1 MLNGLINIKK
11 EQDYTSNDVVAK
23 LRGIVRQ
30 KKIGHTGTLDPQ
42 ATGVLPV
49 CLGNATKLCDY
60 MTEKDKEYVA
70 TLRLGLTSDTQDIW
84 GEIRSKADATGIL
97 LQQLEDAFTQV
108 QERGEQVPPMY
119 SAISIGGKR
128 LYELAREGKVVER
141 PARKVRIDAIRILSY
156 DNPDAKICVQ
166 CGKGTYIRTICADA
180 GELLGC
186 GAVMT
191 SLVRTKVGIFPLEK
205 AHTLDEVERYRAEG
219 RLEELLIPTDRIL
232 EEYPALHI
240 RDAARKYLLNGNPLT
255 KDSFADKI
263 EIGNT
268 CYRIYDTDGSF
279 CALYKDGNPDGRLY
293 PEQMFLPDR

>member
-11 EQDYTSNDVVAK
+11 EPDYTSNDVVAK

-30 KKIGHTGTLDPQ
+30 RKIGHTGTLDPQ

-49 CLGNATKLCDY
+49 CLGNATKLCEF

-84 GEIRSKADATGIL
+84 GEVTEHPSDKVSA
-97 LQQLEDAFTQV
+97 QQLRDAFGQV
-108 QERGEQVPPMY
+108 QEKGEQVPPMY

-141 PARKVRIDAIRILSY
+141 PARKVRIDAIEILSY
-156 DNPDAKICVQ
+156 DYPDATIRVS

-191 SLVRTKVGIFPLEK
+191 SLIRTKVGIFPLEE
-205 AHTLDEVERYRAEG
+205 AYTLSQIENLRDEGHLDEI
-219 RLEELLIPTDRIL
+219 LIPTDRIL
-232 EEYPALHI
+232 MQYPALHVCKQ
-240 RDAARKYLLNGNPLT
+240 AEKYLFNGNPLT
-255 KDSFADKI
+255 KDSFAEKDAI
-263 EIGNT
+263 SNG
-268 CYRIYDTDGSF
+268 CYRIYDSEDTF
-279 CALYKDGNPDGRLY
+279 LALYKEGREDGRLY